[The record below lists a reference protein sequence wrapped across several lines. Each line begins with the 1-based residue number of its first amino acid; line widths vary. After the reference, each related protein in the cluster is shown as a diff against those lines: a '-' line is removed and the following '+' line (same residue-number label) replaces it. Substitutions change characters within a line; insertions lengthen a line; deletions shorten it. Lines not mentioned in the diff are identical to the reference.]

1 MLTILSDILTFSV
14 VSVAEN
20 GRYKDWYMGL

>member
-20 GRYKDWYMGL
+20 GRYKD